1 MRIAVRALEFMTE
14 IAIQQ
19 EVGQA
24 AGPAAEPVVL
34 ALLDNLFF
42 TAKLA
47 AAAAQSGWQ
56 LLTARTCEKALT
68 LARAQQLA
76 LIVPSLIVIDL
87 DAQACQPFAFIQAVK
102 ADEELCALP
111 LLGFVSHVNTG
122 VQQQARAAGCDRV
135 LARSAF
141 SRDLPRLLQASIN
154 IERNTS
160 DDKPTPGKS

>member
-1 MRIAVRALEFMTE
+1 MTE
-14 IAIQQ
+14 TLTQ
-19 EVGQA
+19 QA
-24 AGPAAEPVVL
+24 AVPVVL

-47 AAAAQSGWQ
+47 AAAAQTGWQ
-56 LLTARTCEKALT
+56 LLTARTCVKALSQ
-68 LARAQQLA
+68 ASSKQLA
-76 LIVPSLIVIDL
+76 LIVIDL
-87 DAQACQPFAFIQAVK
+87 DAQACQPFEFIRAVK
-102 ADEELCALP
+102 ADELLRALP

-141 SRDLPRLLQASIN
+141 SRDLPLLLQATIN

-160 DDKPTPGKS
+160 HGKPTQGKS